1 MEPIFARDKEISEL
15 ESLYKSGR
23 SEFAI
28 IYGRRRIGKTFLI
41 NSVFSNRM
49 SFHYTGGR
57 NVPQDRQLL
66 NFANAL
72 QKFSESPFFPVFK
85 DWFEAFNALAK
96 YLESTNRAQK
106 KVIFIDEMPWIDTV
120 NSNFVTALENFW
132 NSWAAL
138 RDDILF
144 IACGSATSWMVDK
157 LVDNQGG
164 LHNRITSRIYLRPF
178 YLEECEQYLKG
189 KNCFWERYQIVQCYM
204 ILGGIP
210 FYLSLLDP
218 TKPLAENIDNL
229 FFSGNAKLDGEFDE
243 LYNALFNSADNY
255 VKVVRILAEKREGL
269 TRQEILDKSKISGGT
284 LTKILKNLERC
295 DFIIGYSK
303 FKTAS
308 KNVLY
313 RIVDFYTLF
322 YFKHLENNRS
332 YDKQYW
338 THISATNKINAWQ
351 GYSFELVCLT
361 HVDQM
366 KKSLGVSGIL
376 INCCSWRSNEDS
388 EFGKA
393 QIDLLL
399 VRPDKTMYVCEMK
412 FAPEDYVI
420 TKSEEEKFRR
430 RMAILKAETNTKYSM
445 IPTFVTPYGIL
456 RNSHSAFVMNDLKL
470 EDLFVKL

>member
-1 MEPIFARDKEISEL
+1 
-15 ESLYKSGR
+15 
-23 SEFAI
+23 
-28 IYGRRRIGKTFLI
+28 
-41 NSVFSNRM
+41 
-49 SFHYTGGR
+49 
-57 NVPQDRQLL
+57 
-66 NFANAL
+66 
-72 QKFSESPFFPVFK
+72 
-85 DWFEAFNALAK
+85 
-96 YLESTNRAQK
+96 
-106 KVIFIDEMPWIDTV
+106 MPWIDTV

-157 LVDNQGG
+157 LVENQGG

-269 TRQEILDKSKISGGT
+269 TRQEILEKSKISGGT

-303 FKTAS
+303 FKSTS

-313 RIVDFYTLF
+313 RIIDFYTLF
-322 YFKHLENNRS
+322 YFKHFDNNRS

-338 THISATNKINAWQ
+338 THISTTNKINAWQ

-412 FAPEDYVI
+412 FAAEDYVI

-470 EDLFVKL
+470 DDLFVKL

>member
-1 MEPIFARDKEISEL
+1 MEPIFARDKEIAEL
-15 ESLYKSGR
+15 ESLYKSDR
-23 SEFAI
+23 SELAI

-41 NSVFSNRM
+41 NSVFANRM

-57 NVPQDRQLL
+57 NVPQDRQLA

-72 QKFSESPFFPVFK
+72 QKFSESPFAPVFK

-96 YLESTNRAQK
+96 YFESANNAHK

-157 LVDNQGG
+157 LVENQGG

-269 TRQEILDKSKISGGT
+269 TRQEILEKSKISGGT

-303 FKTAS
+303 FKSTS

-313 RIVDFYTLF
+313 RIIDFYTLF
-322 YFKHLENNRS
+322 YFKHFDNNRS

-338 THISATNKINAWQ
+338 THISTTNKINAWQ

-412 FAPEDYVI
+412 FAAEDYVI

-470 EDLFVKL
+470 DDLFVKL